1 MKSSL
6 RLLLLEDNP
15 LDADLILTTLERAGI
30 HHDSVRVD
38 NREDFVNAI
47 KNHGFDLILAD
58 FSLPSFDGLSALE
71 IARSRHKDL
80 PFIFVSGAIG
90 EEVAIE
96 SLRKG
101 ATDYVLKQRLSRLA
115 PAVGRALEEAGQQTL
130 RREAESLFRALF
142 DQVTVGVAIADLD
155 GRITRANP
163 ALQVLFGYGENELN
177 GLQLANLTH
186 PDDAGAA
193 RALDDELRLGSRA
206 SYELEKRFIRLDGT
220 AIEGRVLVSLI
231 HHNGGRDGGVRQFS
245 INLIEDVT
253 ARKELE
259 RGFLRAQKMEVVGRI
274 AASFAHDFNNLLTVI
289 NGYADD
295 LLDRFPEKDATSR
308 KLREIRGSGE
318 RAAKLTQRL
327 LSFSR
332 KAPSCPQVL
341 DLNSLLAELEPMLQR
356 IVGAQTHLTIQ
367 PGGSKAMIEADHS
380 QMEQAVMNLAINA
393 RDAMPD
399 GGNLTITVGQ
409 IQVDD
414 AAGAKL
420 KVPLGQYVALT
431 VQDTGSGMDENTQ
444 SKVFEAF
451 FTTKEVGKGTGLGLW
466 SVSETVRQSRGA
478 ISLESKLGV
487 GTTFRIYLPAAGEA
501 GDDVRALG
509 SSLSVDNV
517 AAPRELITH
526 EPGLSKQT

>member
-1 MKSSL
+1 MRSPL

-15 LDADLILTTLERAGI
+15 VDAELILTTLERAGI
-30 HHDSVRVD
+30 RHDAVRVD
-38 NREDFVNAI
+38 HREDFVSALEE
-47 KNHGFDLILAD
+47 HGFDLILAD
-58 FSLPSFDGLSALE
+58 FCLPSFDGLSALE
-71 IARSRHKDL
+71 IVRSRHKDL

-115 PAVGRALEEAGQQTL
+115 PAVGRALEEAEQQTA

-142 DQVTVGVAIADLD
+142 DQVTVGVAITGLD

-177 GLQLANLTH
+177 GIQLADLTH
-186 PDDAGAA
+186 PDDVDSG
-193 RALDDELRLGSRA
+193 RELDEQLHSGSRA
-206 SYELEKRFIRLDGT
+206 SYEVEKRFVRRDGK

-231 HHNGGRDGGVRQFS
+231 QHNGNQDGKVRQSS
-245 INLIEDVT
+245 INLIEDIT
-253 ARKELE
+253 SRKELE

-295 LLDRFPEKDATSR
+295 LVDRFPEQDATSR

-332 KAPSCPQVL
+332 KAPSCLQVL
-341 DLNSLLAELEPMLQR
+341 DLNSLLTELEPLLQR
-356 IVGAQTHLTIQ
+356 IVGAQTRLMIQ
-367 PGGSKAMIEADHS
+367 RSGSKATIEADHS
-380 QMEQAVMNLAINA
+380 QIEQAVMNLAINA

-409 IQVDD
+409 VQVDD

-478 ISLESKLGV
+478 IGMESKLGL
-487 GTTFRIYLPAAGEA
+487 GTTFRIYLPTAVEA
-501 GDDVRALG
+501 GDDIRTLGNSLATPSALRT
-509 SSLSVDNV
+509 
-517 AAPRELITH
+517 RESDLLEMT
-526 EPGLSKQT
+526 

>member
-1 MKSSL
+1 
-6 RLLLLEDNP
+6 
-15 LDADLILTTLERAGI
+15 
-30 HHDSVRVD
+30 
-38 NREDFVNAI
+38 
-47 KNHGFDLILAD
+47 
-58 FSLPSFDGLSALE
+58 
-71 IARSRHKDL
+71 
-80 PFIFVSGAIG
+80 
-90 EEVAIE
+90 
-96 SLRKG
+96 
-101 ATDYVLKQRLSRLA
+101 
-115 PAVGRALEEAGQQTL
+115 
-130 RREAESLFRALF
+130 
-142 DQVTVGVAIADLD
+142 
-155 GRITRANP
+155 
-163 ALQVLFGYGENELN
+163 
-177 GLQLANLTH
+177 
-186 PDDAGAA
+186 
-193 RALDDELRLGSRA
+193 
-206 SYELEKRFIRLDGT
+206 
-220 AIEGRVLVSLI
+220 
-231 HHNGGRDGGVRQFS
+231 
-245 INLIEDVT
+245 
-253 ARKELE
+253 
-259 RGFLRAQKMEVVGRI
+259 
-274 AASFAHDFNNLLTVI
+274 
-289 NGYADD
+289 
-295 LLDRFPEKDATSR
+295 
-308 KLREIRGSGE
+308 
-318 RAAKLTQRL
+318 L

-414 AAGAKL
+414 DAGAKL